1 MEMLES
7 TRVLPVTPLG
17 IVGGYLCFFLL
28 MSGSLKI
35 ALKRPESSHFSMSF
49 YRFESIQ
56 YHAILFVLVVVL

>member
-1 MEMLES
+1 
-7 TRVLPVTPLG
+7 V
-17 IVGGYLCFFLL
+17 FF
-28 MSGSLKI
+28 SVDERGSLKI